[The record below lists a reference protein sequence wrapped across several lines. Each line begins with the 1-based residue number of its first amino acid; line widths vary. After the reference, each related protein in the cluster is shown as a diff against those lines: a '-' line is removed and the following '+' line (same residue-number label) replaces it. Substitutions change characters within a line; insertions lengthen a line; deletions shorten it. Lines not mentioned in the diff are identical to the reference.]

1 MSFLDQLNAWLAD
14 PNRWS
19 WTDKAGVPYR
29 TLEHLRFSLLALAI
43 AAGMVSTAAIARAR
57 SWPAAR

>member
-19 WTDKAGVPYR
+19 WTDKATPTMISVGLGVAVWMP
-29 TLEHLRFSLLALAI
+29 
-43 AAGMVSTAAIARAR
+43 ARMK
-57 SWPAAR
+57 

>member
-29 TLEHLRFSLLALAI
+29 TLTRGRPGS
-43 AAGMVSTAAIARAR
+43 GQ
-57 SWPAAR
+57 